1 MKNRGTHS
9 TVERVSNAIEK
20 RGMTRSD
27 RPQRF
32 IMTPPH
38 SIPMAAEGRFTAPG
52 QATHTFSSSWQ
63 NLDFCVLCNYM
74 YRDHVSVSIS
84 FLCLKL

>member
-9 TVERVSNAIEK
+9 TVERVSNATEK
-20 RGMTRSD
+20 RGMARSD

-32 IMTPPH
+32 IITPPK

-52 QATHTFSSSWQ
+52 QATHTFSVIMGKT
-63 NLDFCVLCNYM
+63 LALELLI
-74 YRDHVSVSIS
+74 SVRFYVG
-84 FLCLKL
+84 FLSMML